1 MLFVTWMNHVKNGWC
16 RQITF
21 VLMNS
26 CNSCFCC
33 LFVFCYIT
41 QQGNN
46 RFSSY
51 FTALFDQRITE
62 GSNVTIQCENEGRV
76 TWSKRVDG
84 KREIILKAP
93 SEEDPVQS
101 KPGPEPRYSLLTNLS
116 LVIQEALVSD
126 SGIYFCNITPVV
138 NLTVTALNG
147 GCLKLSSVLSLC
159 FC

>member
-1 MLFVTWMNHVKNGWC
+1 MKLCMFLSLLLGQC
-16 RQITF
+16 
-21 VLMNS
+21 VLS
-26 CNSCFCC
+26 AQS
-33 LFVFCYIT
+33 
-41 QQGNN
+41 
-46 RFSSY
+46 
-51 FTALFDQRITE
+51 ALFDQRITE

-147 GCLKLSSVLSLC
+147 GVSGVEQVLFVSLAAL
-159 FC
+159 FLFLTTIV